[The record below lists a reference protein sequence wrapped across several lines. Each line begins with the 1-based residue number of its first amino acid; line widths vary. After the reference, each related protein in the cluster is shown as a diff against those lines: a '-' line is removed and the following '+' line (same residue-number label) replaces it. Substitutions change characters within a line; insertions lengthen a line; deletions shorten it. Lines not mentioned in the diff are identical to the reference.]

1 MKKKILL
8 FTSVTLFT
16 AAIFMSNA
24 GGPAHIS
31 WQNRTGS
38 DGTTN
43 HCGTAGCHVTPGSY
57 TSLPPEIRVW
67 TIPLQNDTSYY
78 IPADTYQI
86 IIDCQSVTA
95 PKWGFQVSA
104 SYNDGSYHPAG
115 TFFYTNGNLHDT
127 TINGF
132 QIVEPNTAQT
142 ILNSS
147 IGMVMNWVAPADTTI
162 DSVTFYC
169 TINLVNGDNLPT
181 GDNYTNFKR
190 TLRRSGYVA
199 SVKKLAAE
207 IKCTA
212 YPNPVTDQLN
222 ISIEDAEKG
231 NYDIRVFD
239 INGKVVE
246 AQTAAVGSSY
256 KGSVNTSAW
265 AKGIYH
271 LQLRKGDAQKTIAI
285 TKQ

>member
-8 FTSVTLFT
+8 FTSATLFT

-115 TFFYTNGNLHDT
+115 TFFYTNGNLH
-127 TINGF
+127 
-132 QIVEPNTAQT
+132 
-142 ILNSS
+142 
-147 IGMVMNWVAPADTTI
+147 DTTI